1 MMILLLIL
9 VIAAGA
15 LALILWGIVP
25 LVARPATLEALGP
38 FRAGLL
44 GLAICAAIAVLGFGL
59 ADLDHIP
66 LAENPK
72 ARFWEAVQL
81 AGASAIL
88 WLPVYLFAFSRARR
102 TSRADAGGRT

>member
-1 MMILLLIL
+1 MTLLLIAG
-9 VIAAGA
+9 VAAAA
-15 LALILWGIVP
+15 LALILLGIVP
-25 LVARPATLEALGP
+25 LMARPALLDALGP

-44 GLAICAAIAVLGFGL
+44 GIVICGAIAVLGFGL

-81 AGASAIL
+81 TGASAIL

-102 TSRADAGGRT
+102 GSLGRKS

>member
-1 MMILLLIL
+1 MTLLLIAG
-9 VIAAGA
+9 VAAGA

-44 GLAICAAIAVLGFGL
+44 GIVICGVIAVLGFGL
-59 ADLDHIP
+59 ADLDHIA
-66 LAENPK
+66 LTENPR

-102 TSRADAGGRT
+102 REPL

>member
-1 MMILLLIL
+1 MTLLLIAG
-9 VIAAGA
+9 VAAAA

-25 LVARPATLEALGP
+25 FVAGPAALAALGP

-44 GLAICAAIAVLGFGL
+44 GIVICAGLAVLGFGL

-102 TSRADAGGRT
+102 RSGTISAGGRS

>member
-9 VIAAGA
+9 VIAAAA

-25 LVARPATLEALGP
+25 LVARPALLDALGP

-44 GLAICAAIAVLGFGL
+44 GLAICSAIAVLGFGL
-59 ADLDHIP
+59 ANLDHIP
-66 LAENPK
+66 LTENPK
-72 ARFWEAVQL
+72 GRFWEAVQL

-102 TSRADAGGRT
+102 TGRTDAGGRT

>member
-1 MMILLLIL
+1 VTLLLIAG
-9 VIAAGA
+9 VAAGA

-44 GLAICAAIAVLGFGL
+44 GIVICGVIAVLGFGL
-59 ADLDHIP
+59 ADLDHIA
-66 LAENPK
+66 LTENPR

-102 TSRADAGGRT
+102 REPL

>member
-1 MMILLLIL
+1 MMILLLSL
-9 VIAAGA
+9 GIAAAA

-25 LVARPATLEALGP
+25 LVARPATLDALGP

-44 GLAICAAIAVLGFGL
+44 GIVICAAIAVLGFGL

-66 LAENPK
+66 LTENPK

-81 AGASAIL
+81 AGTSAIL

-102 TSRADAGGRT
+102 TGRTDAGRRT

>member
-1 MMILLLIL
+1 VTLLLIAG
-9 VIAAGA
+9 VAAAA

-25 LVARPATLEALGP
+25 LMARPALLDALGP
-38 FRAGLL
+38 FRVGLL
-44 GLAICAAIAVLGFGL
+44 GIVICGAIAVLGFGL

-88 WLPVYLFAFSRARR
+88 WLPVYFFAFSRARR
-102 TSRADAGGRT
+102 RDLGGKS

>member
-1 MMILLLIL
+1 MMILLLSL
-9 VIAAGA
+9 GIAAGA

-25 LVARPATLEALGP
+25 LVARPATLDALGP

-44 GLAICAAIAVLGFGL
+44 GIVICAAIAVLGFGL

-66 LAENPK
+66 LTENPK

-102 TSRADAGGRT
+102 TGRTDVGRRT

>member
-1 MMILLLIL
+1 MMILLLSL
-9 VIAAGA
+9 GIAAAA

-25 LVARPATLEALGP
+25 LVARPATLDALGP

-44 GLAICAAIAVLGFGL
+44 GLAICSAIAVLGFGL
-59 ADLDHIP
+59 ANLDHIP

-102 TSRADAGGRT
+102 TGGTDVGGRT

>member
-25 LVARPATLEALGP
+25 LVARPATLEALSP

-66 LAENPK
+66 LTENPK

-102 TSRADAGGRT
+102 TGRADVGGRT

>member
-1 MMILLLIL
+1 MIAG
-9 VIAAGA
+9 VAAAA
-15 LALILWGIVP
+15 LARILWGIVP
-25 LVARPATLEALGP
+25 LMARPALLDALGP
-38 FRAGLL
+38 FRVGLL
-44 GLAICAAIAVLGFGL
+44 GIVICGAIAVLGFGL

-102 TSRADAGGRT
+102 RVPL

>member
-1 MMILLLIL
+1 VTLLLIAG
-9 VIAAGA
+9 VAAAA

-25 LVARPATLEALGP
+25 LMVRPATLDALGP

-44 GLAICAAIAVLGFGL
+44 GIVICGAIAVLGFGL

-102 TSRADAGGRT
+102 REPL